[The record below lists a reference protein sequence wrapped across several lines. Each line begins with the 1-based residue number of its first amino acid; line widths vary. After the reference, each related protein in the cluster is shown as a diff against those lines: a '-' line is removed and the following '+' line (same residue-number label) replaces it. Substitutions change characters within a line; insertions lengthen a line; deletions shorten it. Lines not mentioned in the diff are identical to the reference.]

1 MKEFEF
7 VLVGTG
13 TDPAADDFEQ
23 RFFDAGCDDATIAYQ
38 NGHVLADFTREAATL
53 EEALASAIANFEAA
67 GATVQRVEPDPL
79 VSLADMA
86 ARAGMSRAAMTHY
99 SKGQRQQGFPVP
111 VAKVSSSSPLWDWAE
126 VATWL
131 HSHGRLGEEA
141 AEQAAILKAANGAIA
156 GGSNAFLQRLRAL
169 VREAALAPA

>member
-1 MKEFEF
+1 
-7 VLVGTG
+7 
-13 TDPAADDFEQ
+13 
-23 RFFDAGCDDATIAYQ
+23 
-38 NGHVLADFTREAATL
+38 
-53 EEALASAIANFEAA
+53 
-67 GATVQRVEPDPL
+67 
-79 VSLADMA
+79 
-86 ARAGMSRAAMTHY
+86 MTHY